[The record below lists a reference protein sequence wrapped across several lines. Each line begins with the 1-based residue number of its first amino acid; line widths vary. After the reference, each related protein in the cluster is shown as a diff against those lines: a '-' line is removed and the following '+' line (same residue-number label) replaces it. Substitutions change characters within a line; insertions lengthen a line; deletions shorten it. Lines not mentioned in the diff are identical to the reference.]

1 MKNKTMKRLAVLA
14 LVCVM
19 VMACAIASAASYS
32 KVYGQTQEKVR
43 VRESASTNATI
54 IDNIVKNACVYVTSS
69 KASGSNTFVQV
80 KYRAS
85 NGDVVTG
92 WVCQNDGKDT
102 YVKILSADQAKN
114 KFSVSGGNLPSTKV
128 GTFSVS
134 QRNNAAAA
142 TDSTYI
148 KLGSSGA
155 TVRSIQTKLDAL
167 GIYSGEITGNAGE
180 KTVAAIKAFQSKNGL
195 TADGIAG
202 PATIAKIDAVYAS
215 KVGSSSSS
223 SSSASG
229 MKLGSS
235 GSNVRD
241 LQTDLTTLGYY
252 WADITGNYGEKTEA
266 AVKSFQKAKGL
277 TADGIAGSKTVSA
290 IEAAVAKKG
299 SSSSSSSVVSGTA
312 LKLNSKG
319 DKVAKLQQDLETLGY
334 YYADITGNFG
344 SKTEAAVKA
353 FQKAKGLTD
362 DGIAGTKTL
371 NAVEAALKSS
381 GNSSSSSSSTSGMK
395 LGSTSDAVR
404 NLQKDLTTLGFYYGD
419 ITGHFGSMTEKAV
432 EKFQKSRGLTQDGVA
447 GTTTLNA
454 IASALKSV
462 GSSSASSSGTTVGG
476 ALREGDSGTAVTELQ
491 TMLKKL
497 GYYYGDITGNFG
509 DLTRKAVRAFQDK
522 ENLTVDGIA
531 GTATMNKLRKLTG
544 SSTSSST
551 GSSSGSAVSSVDSYG
566 RLTKDNVY
574 LRSAASTSS
583 ASKAS
588 LDKGDLVRITAVKT
602 VDGVKWYYVSV
613 KEGKYT
619 YKGYIRSDMME
630 TITEA
635 EYNKDGG
642 DSSSNYGDM
651 ETLGMIKVTGDNV
664 ALRYSPDKG
673 ADKVGTAD
681 KGDTFYYIDTVAGWF
696 QTKSGYWIS
705 SSYATV
711 LKDSEIGDYVGSG
724 SSSETYQLYSTGST
738 VLFIQTALDAL
749 DYYGGEL
756 TGHYG
761 PKTADAV
768 KKFQKDHGL
777 NNDGV
782 VGSKTLE
789 KLTDKYYE
797 KIGSTATGAYNPTI
811 YNIDWPTHYNGIFKQ
826 LSFVRGSKNAT
837 LTDLETGLTFSI
849 YVQSTNKNHADVE
862 PLSASDTATMCRIY
876 GVSTSSQIPWT
887 RRAMVLTIGKYQF
900 VCSIY
905 GEEHGQDDIS
915 GNNYSGQFCVHLK
928 GSNINSGD
936 GGSVAD
942 NQNHQA
948 VIKSAVEVLKKKEVT
963 LTDGTKTKITISET
977 APTL

>member
-381 GNSSSSSSSTSGMK
+381 GNSSSSSSGASGMK

-454 IASALKSV
+454 IASALRST
-462 GSSSASSSGTTVGG
+462 GNTSASTSGTTVGS
-476 ALREGDSGTAVTELQ
+476 ALREGSSGTAVTELQ

-544 SSTSSST
+544 SSTS
-551 GSSSGSAVSSVDSYG
+551 SSSGSAVSSVDSYG

-782 VGSKTLE
+782 VGAKTLE
-789 KLTDKYYE
+789 KLTEAYY
-797 KIGSTATGAYNPTI
+797 KAIGGATTGTYHPTI
-811 YNIDWPTHYNGIFKQ
+811 YNINWPDHYSTTFKS
-826 LSFVRGSKNAT
+826 LGFVRGCETAT
-837 LTDLETGLTFSI
+837 LTDIATGLTFKI

-887 RRAMVLTIGKYQF
+887 RRAMVLTVGGKQF

-905 GEEHGQDDIS
+905 GEEHGQDDKPN
-915 GNNYSGQFCVHLK
+915 NNYSGQFCVHFR
-928 GSNINSGD
+928 GSNINAGD
-936 GGSVAD
+936 GGSVSSS
-942 NQNHQA
+942 QNHQA
-948 VIKSAVEVLKKKEVT
+948 TINSAVTT
-963 LTDGTKTKITISET
+963 LEKMETTDGAGNKVKIDVVET
-977 APTL
+977 AP

>member
-19 VMACAIASAASYS
+19 VMVCAIASAASYS
-32 KVYGQTQEKVR
+32 KVYGQTQEKIR
-43 VRESASTNATI
+43 VRESASSNATI

-69 KASGSNTFVQV
+69 KTSGSNTFVQI

-128 GTFSVS
+128 GTFTQS

-215 KVGSSSSS
+215 KGGSSSSS
-223 SSSASG
+223 SSAAG

-241 LQTDLTTLGYY
+241 LQADLTTLGYY
-252 WADITGNYGEKTEA
+252 WADITGNYGA
-266 AVKSFQKAKGL
+266 
-277 TADGIAGSKTVSA
+277 
-290 IEAAVAKKG
+290 
-299 SSSSSSSVVSGTA
+299 
-312 LKLNSKG
+312 
-319 DKVAKLQQDLETLGY
+319 
-334 YYADITGNFG
+334 
-344 SKTEAAVKA
+344 KTEAAVKA
-353 FQKAKGLTD
+353 FQKAKGLTAD
-362 DGIAGTKTL
+362 GVAGSKTVSAIEAAVAKTGSSSSSSSSVTSGTALKLGSKGDKVEQLQKDLEALGYYYADITGNFGAKTEAAVKAFQKAKGLTADGIAGTKTL
-371 NAVEAALKSS
+371 DAVAAAQKNSGSS
-381 GNSSSSSSSTSGMK
+381 GSSSSSAAGMK
-395 LGSTSDAVR
+395 LGSTSEAVR

-462 GSSSASSSGTTVGG
+462 GSTSSSSSSSVGG

-522 ENLTVDGIA
+522 EDLTVDGIA
-531 GTATMNKLRKLTG
+531 GAATMNKLRKLTG
-544 SSTSSST
+544 STSGSASS
-551 GSSSGSAVSSVDSYG
+551 SSSGTSVSSVNSYG
-566 RLTKDNVY
+566 RMTKNNVY
-574 LRSAASTSS
+574 LRSAASTTS

-588 LDKGDLVRITAVKT
+588 LKKGDLVRITAIKT
-602 VDGVKWYYVSV
+602 VDGMKWYYVSV
-613 KEGKYT
+613 QEGKYT
-619 YKGYIRSDMME
+619 YKGYVRSDMME

-635 EYNKDGG
+635 EYNKAGG

-664 ALRYSPDKG
+664 ALRYSPDKE

-705 SSYATV
+705 SSYAVV

-768 KKFQKDHGL
+768 KDFQKDHGL

-782 VGSKTLE
+782 VGAKTLE
-789 KLTDKYYE
+789 KLTAKYYE

>member
-19 VMACAIASAASYS
+19 VMVCAIASAASYS
-32 KVYGQTQEKVR
+32 KVYGQTQEKIR

-69 KASGSNTFVQV
+69 KTSGSYTFIQI

-92 WVCQNDGKDT
+92 WACQNDGKDT

-128 GTFSVS
+128 GTFTQS
-134 QRNNAAAA
+134 QRNIAAAA

-155 TVRSIQTKLDAL
+155 TVRSIQTKLAAL

-180 KTVAAIKAFQSKNGL
+180 KTVAAIKAFQNKNGL

-215 KVGSSSSS
+215 KGGSSSSS
-223 SSSASG
+223 SSAAG

-235 GSNVRD
+235 GSNVRN
-241 LQTDLTTLGYY
+241 LQADLTTLGYY
-252 WADITGNYGEKTEA
+252 WADITGNYGA
-266 AVKSFQKAKGL
+266 
-277 TADGIAGSKTVSA
+277 
-290 IEAAVAKKG
+290 
-299 SSSSSSSVVSGTA
+299 
-312 LKLNSKG
+312 
-319 DKVAKLQQDLETLGY
+319 
-334 YYADITGNFG
+334 
-344 SKTEAAVKA
+344 KTEAAVKA
-353 FQKAKGLTD
+353 FQKAKGLTA
-362 DGIAGTKTL
+362 DGVAGSKTVS
-371 NAVEAALKSS
+371 AIEAAVAKT
-381 GNSSSSSSSTSGMK
+381 GSSSSSSSAASGTALKLGSKGDKVEQLQRDLEALGYYYADITGNFGAKTEAAVKAFQKAKGLTADGIAGGKTLDAVAAARKNSGSTAGSGSSAAGLK
-395 LGSTSDAVR
+395 LGSTSEAVR

-432 EKFQKSRGLTQDGVA
+432 EKFQKSRGLTQDGVV

-454 IASALKSV
+454 IASALKST
-462 GSSSASSSGTTVGG
+462 GNSSASSSGTTVGG

-531 GTATMNKLRKLTG
+531 GPATLNKLRSLTG
-544 SSTSSST
+544 SSSSAGST
-551 GSSSGSAVSSVDSYG
+551 GTGSAVSSVNSYG
-566 RLTKDNVY
+566 RLIKDNVY
-574 LRSAASTSS
+574 LRSAASTTS

-602 VDGVKWYYVSV
+602 VDGVKWYYVSA

-630 TITEA
+630 TISEE
-635 EYNKDGG
+635 EYNKAGG

-664 ALRYSPDKG
+664 ALRYSPSTD

-705 SSYATV
+705 SSYAVV

-724 SSSETYQLYSTGST
+724 SSSTTYQLYSTGST

-749 DYYGGEL
+749 GYYNGEL
-756 TGHYG
+756 TGHFG
-761 PKTADAV
+761 PKTEDAV
-768 KKFQKDHGL
+768 KDFQKDYGL

-789 KLTDKYYE
+789 KLTQKYYE
-797 KIGSTATGAYNPTI
+797 KIGSTSTGTLNPTI
-811 YNIDWPTHYNGIFKQ
+811 YNISWPSEYDNTFKK

-837 LTDLETGLTFSI
+837 LTDLETGLTFNI

-876 GVSTSSQIPWT
+876 GVSTSADIPWN

-900 VCSIY
+900 VCSVY
-905 GEEHGQDDIS
+905 GEEHGQDDVS
-915 GNNYSGQFCVHLK
+915 GNNYSGQFCVHFK
-928 GSNINSGD
+928 DSNINSGD

-948 VIKSAVEVLKKKEVT
+948 VIKSAVETLKKTEVT

-977 APTL
+977 APVL